1 MLNTEI
7 LGNTHGGG
15 IMAMESYMNG
25 VANDYEK
32 QVKPVKSVESV
43 KKVSVSAE
51 NVQTL
56 ENVDVENANNPLG
69 NGTVK
74 EPSISTI
81 DSAISGMNAQMS
93 KTRCAYAYDED
104 TKRITI
110 KVYDDETDELIREVP
125 PEKSLEVL
133 KKVWE
138 IAGII
143 IDEKR

>member
-1 MLNTEI
+1 
-7 LGNTHGGG
+7 
-15 IMAMESYMNG
+15 MAMESYVNG

-32 QVKPVKSVESV
+32 QAQPAKAAEGAKAVSTQKESAQKLGNVE
-43 KKVSVSAE
+43 
-51 NVQTL
+51 L
-56 ENVDVENANNPLG
+56 EDMNNPFEQG
-69 NGTVK
+69 K
-74 EPSISTI
+74 EPAKSTI
-81 DSAISGMNAQMS
+81 DSAISGMNAKMS

-110 KVYDDETDELIREVP
+110 KVYDDETNELIREVP

-138 IAGII
+138 LAGII